1 MRNHLLT
8 AGALV
13 VALAGL
19 AVSDAN
25 GGSPP
30 TVPGTDYVIPV
41 ERADSASRTQVGDL
55 ATWYSDDSSEALGQN
70 DGPPSL
76 WRRPYASS
84 ESSDD
89 EVSELQRMFPSSPWP
104 QNIRD

>member
-1 MRNHLLT
+1 MRNHSLT

-19 AVSDAN
+19 AVSGAN

-30 TVPGTDYVIPV
+30 TVPGKDYVNPV
-41 ERADSASRTQVGDL
+41 ERADSASRTEVGDL

-76 WRRPYASS
+76 WRRPCIVRA
-84 ESSDD
+84 
-89 EVSELQRMFPSSPWP
+89 FG
-104 QNIRD
+104 